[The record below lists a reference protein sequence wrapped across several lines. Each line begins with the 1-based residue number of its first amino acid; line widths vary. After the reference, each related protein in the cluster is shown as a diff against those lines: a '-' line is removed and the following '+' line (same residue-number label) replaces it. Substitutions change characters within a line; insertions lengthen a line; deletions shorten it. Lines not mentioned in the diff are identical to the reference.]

1 MGEFFI
7 VGDEM
12 RNINV
17 AVISLDED
25 ILSNLVSAF
34 R

>member
-7 VGDEM
+7 VRDEM
-12 RNINV
+12 RNLNI